1 MPIANNLKEHLKW
14 ISLDGPQF
22 PIKDTIGI
30 LRRASTVPSPFDT
43 LVAIASPSLSYNQ
56 LPSNLTTRTAPL
68 QQSTQINRPTLSTKT
83 NASEDE
89 VIDITNDFEFSKPK
103 RRNIDD
109 ILTKR
114 QKTNNE
120 DPTLH
125 STSPSTNYSTKRIP
139 LQANNSIDSPP
150 SIDLLRKYILLC
162 EAKINLLQS
171 QLPQNSQLTKL
182 SCHQNLLKQKL
193 PFLQSFNLTQF
204 IESLPD
210 LHIPQPASEL
220 PPLQYASSI
229 SRQPY
234 KQIPETIPYGNSPSV
249 DTINAINEIDFDSD
263 FSDTHI
269 DEETNFN
276 SVARENKRKQAETPV
291 NQHQVVT
298 TPIMDDEEEDNFG
311 DGLMDGLTT
320 PSQDREGDY
329 DDLSDF
335 INDHSMDESIDHTY
349 NDAATPDSNNSIDE
363 VDANVLEEIKL
374 SQDVAEKYGIDYTNA
389 SRSSNRPMTSE
400 IDLTSDTESNKA
412 YGDDIEE
419 IDDIDFTTQL
429 NQEREIT
436 TTDIIEIS
444 SDDDDDLGPS
454 VSSKSAHVVNDHDT
468 YASNFA
474 VNEHNDSDF
483 SDDEELM
490 QLINTK
496 QQELQQQRQP
506 QVPDHT
512 QVPTQI
518 PPGSEPFIRD
528 VYHVL
533 RTVFKLPEFR
543 PHQLEAVIST
553 LLGNDVFVLMPTGGG
568 KSLCYQLPALI
579 KSGLTLGTTIVI
591 SPLISLMQD
600 QVQHLLDKNIKAGM
614 ISSKSNGSERSETF
628 NLFKEGLLD
637 LVYLSPEMVS
647 ASNRVKN
654 IIEKLANSNQLS
666 RFVIDEAHC
675 VSSWGHDFRPDYKVL
690 SMFKVNYP
698 RIPIMALTAT
708 ANEKVRMDILHHL
721 KMNNPTL
728 LKQSFNRTN
737 LYYEVKR
744 KEAKFVE
751 SIRDYILERFNGK
764 SGIIYCHSKASC
776 HQTSEKLLSWGIKS
790 SPYHASMEPE
800 DRLKIQQLWQ
810 KNKLQVICATI
821 AFGMGIDKPDV
832 RFVIHIYI
840 PRTLEGYYQET
851 GRAGR
856 DGNNSECIMYYNYRD
871 ARTLQ
876 NLIQNDR
883 EISNE
888 TRESHLMKLRQVI
901 QYCENDIDCRRQQVL
916 QYFNEKFNPKDCNK
930 KCDNCINSK
939 NIKSIEKDFTESAKD
954 IILLIKSIQ
963 NDRVTLLHCQDVFKG
978 SRNSKI
984 VRLNHHL
991 NDYHGRGQNLNRT
1004 EIERVFFHLLTENYL
1019 MEYQIMN
1026 GSFATNYLKL
1036 GNNYNAII
1044 NNQVRI
1050 RLTISETI
1058 KSRNLSSV
1066 ASETGRSRNAYSAS
1080 TSSRSVSLHES
1091 TVAGPSNLSN
1101 YRFDQTFRSAREIQ
1115 LEQNQYEAP
1124 SKIELRAPVISNQ
1137 GNVEYNFKELNNIRI
1152 QKSFELGFPVVQ
1164 SFISDDT
1171 LRDMA
1176 IKLPTNKR
1184 DFGKLNG
1191 IDKSKVEF
1199 FVNFKKILMTLSKQ
1213 RKKGEGSQTTSP
1225 YFNGSQRPSQ
1235 KKSYKVSKF
1244 KRGNHTRGSQR
1255 GSQTRSNG
1263 QTRGSQ
1269 SRSRGSQANRRAAP
1283 MGMPL

>member
-22 PIKDTIGI
+22 PNKDTIAI
-30 LRRASTVPSPFDT
+30 LRRTSTVPSPFDT
-43 LVAIASPSLSYNQ
+43 PLTIASPSLNYNQ
-56 LPSNLTTRTAPL
+56 LPTNLTTTRSAPL
-68 QQSTQINRPTLSTKT
+68 QQSTQINRPTPPTKI
-83 NASEDE
+83 NAIEDE

-114 QKTNNE
+114 QKTSNE
-120 DPTLH
+120 GPILH
-125 STSPSTNYSTKRIP
+125 PTSPSTDFSGNDIP
-139 LQANNSIDSPP
+139 LRTNNSIDSPT
-150 SIDLLRKYILLC
+150 STELLRKYILIC
-162 EAKINLLQS
+162 EAKIDLLQS
-171 QLPQNSQLTKL
+171 KLPQISQLTKL
-182 SCHQNLLKQKL
+182 SRHQDLLKQRL
-193 PFLQSFNLTQF
+193 PFLESFNPIQF
-204 IESLPD
+204 IENLPE
-210 LHIPQPASEL
+210 LNLPQPASEL
-220 PPLQYASSI
+220 PPLQHGP

-234 KQIPETIPYGNSPSV
+234 KQIPETIANGNSPSL

-269 DEETNFN
+269 DEEANFN
-276 SVARENKRKQAETPV
+276 PVARENKRKQTATPV
-291 NQHQVVT
+291 NQHQIVT

-311 DGLMDGLTT
+311 GGLMDGLTT

-335 INDHSMDESIDHTY
+335 INDHSIDESIDHTY
-349 NDAATPDSNNSIDE
+349 NDAATPDSTNSIDD

-374 SQDVAEKYGIDYTNA
+374 SQDVAEKYGINYNDV
-389 SRSSNRPMTSE
+389 SRSSNRQMTSE
-400 IDLTSDTESNKA
+400 IDLTSDTESNKP

-444 SDDDDDLGPS
+444 SDDDDDIAPL
-454 VSSKSAHVVNDHDT
+454 VSSKPGQVVNDHDT
-468 YASNFA
+468 YPSNFV

-490 QLINTK
+490 QIINTK
-496 QQELQQQRQP
+496 QQELQQQRQV

-512 QVPTQI
+512 QVPSQI
-518 PPGSEPFIRD
+518 PPGSDPFIRD

-543 PHQLEAVIST
+543 PNQLEAVIST

-579 KSGLTLGTTIVI
+579 KTGRTLGTTIVI

-690 SMFKVNYP
+690 SMFKINYP

-856 DGNNSECIMYYNYRD
+856 DGNYSECIMYYNYRD

-939 NIKSIEKDFTESAKD
+939 NIKSIEKDFTDSAKD

-991 NDYHGRGQNLNRT
+991 NDFHGKGQHLNRT

-1026 GSFATNYLKL
+1026 GGFATNYLKL
-1036 GNNYNAII
+1036 GTNYNSII

-1058 KSRNLSSV
+1058 KSRSLSSA
-1066 ASETGRSRNAYSAS
+1066 ASETGRSRNSIAA
-1080 TSSRSVSLHES
+1080 TSNRSVSLHES

-1101 YRFDQTFRSAREIQ
+1101 YRFEQTFRSAREIQ

-1124 SKIELRAPVISNQ
+1124 SKIDIRAPVISNQ

-1176 IKLPTNKR
+1176 MKLPTNKR

-1191 IDKSKVEF
+1191 IDKNQVEF
-1199 FVNFKKILMTLSKQ
+1199 FVNFKKILTTLAKQ

-1235 KKSYKVSKF
+1235 KKNYKVSKF
-1244 KRGNHTRGSQR
+1244 KRGTTARGSQSR
-1255 GSQTRSNG
+1255 GNG

-1269 SRSRGSQANRRAAP
+1269 SRNRGSQANSRRVGAP
-1283 MGMPL
+1283 SVMGLPL